1 METLLP
7 IEKLF
12 YFLFAIVDSVFSDLA
27 DEVECCLPNTHH
39 ILVLGGRH
47 LRFPAEGKP
56 TKSRQE
62 MTKTVCPLLIYGQ
75 GQNGSPVSST

>member
-1 METLLP
+1 M
-7 IEKLF
+7 K
-12 YFLFAIVDSVFSDLA
+12 
-27 DEVECCLPNTHH
+27 VEYCLPNTHH

-47 LRFPAEGKP
+47 LRFPAEGEP

-75 GQNGSPVSST
+75 